1 MNKKFLLM
9 LVLMTVLCCVAAV
22 SAEAEITV
30 IDKILITTEG
40 DWTGDFFAKVE
51 NTGDSGAYLEYGGKL
66 VAFSDDDEIIISH
79 DYVGSYPARLY
90 LEAGE
95 YGYIKCAIYEDA
107 LETSTV
113 ADYRFSIK
121 TSNYGDV
128 YTKLPSEA
136 SFNYVGSNSY
146 DNYVL
151 VTFTNESTDVLYD
164 YYITAAIYDQNGGL
178 IFVGGDSYSAIGI
191 HPGSTITVKLY
202 LDDDTAAYFERNKL
216 VPTSADSIVYI
227 EKIEQ

>member
-1 MNKKFLLM
+1 M
-9 LVLMTVLCCVAAV
+9 LVLMTVLCCAAVV

-79 DYVGSYPARLY
+79 DYVGSYPTRLY
-90 LEAGE
+90 LESGE

-121 TSNYGDV
+121 TSNYGDT
-128 YTKLPSEA
+128 YAKLPSEA
-136 SFNYVGSNSY
+136 SIEYVGGKSD
-146 DNYVL
+146 DNYL
-151 VTFTNESTDVLYD
+151 CVTFTNESSEMLYD
-164 YYITAAIYDQNGGL
+164 FYITAALYDQNGGL
-178 IFVGGDSYSAIGI
+178 IFVGGDSYSAVGI

-202 LDDDTAAYFERNKL
+202 IDDDDVAYFERNKL

-227 EKIEQ
+227 EKD